1 MHKIPNCILL
11 IDDDKS
17 TNVYNAIVL
26 EEAGVAENIRFAHNG
41 VEALD
46 YLKMNATFEKNG
58 GRYIKPDLI
67 LLDLKM
73 PDMNGYEF
81 LEEFEKID
89 ENLTSSSVVI
99 MLTTALNPKAKE
111 SLEKVRSVQ
120 GFWNKPLDI
129 SSVKK
134 MVGEYFKP

>member
-99 MLTTALNPKAKE
+99 MLTTALNPRAKE